1 MSLVQS
7 VRTAAALA
15 LQVRPKDGTGAAPAN
30 NGEFARM
37 LRSRLDEQSITVS
50 AHAADRMIR
59 RGLIPDETTISQLQT
74 AFDLATQKGSR
85 EALFLLDDLAVI
97 ASVPSR
103 TVKTAMDRQ
112 SLEAGVFTNIDAAIV
127 LPSKPRPIPTSNQPE
142 DLSSRSFGRT
152 PDGEAAIQ
160 HGGLP
165 L

>member
-7 VRTAAALA
+7 VRTAAAQA
-15 LQVRPKDGTGAAPAN
+15 LQVRPKDAAGTPSAPS
-30 NGEFARM
+30 GEFARM
-37 LRSRLDEQSITVS
+37 LRTKLDEQHIAVS

-59 RGLIPDETTISQLQT
+59 RGLVPDEATIDQLQT
-74 AFDLATQKGSR
+74 AFDLAEKKGSR

-97 ASVPSR
+97 ASVPNR

-112 SLEAGVFTNIDAAIV
+112 SLEAGVFPNIDAAIV
-127 LPSKPRPIPTSNQPE
+127 LPSKPRSIPTSNQPE
-142 DLSSRSFGRT
+142 NLSSRSIGRT
-152 PDGEAAIQ
+152 PNGGAAIQ

>member
-7 VRTAAALA
+7 VRTAAAQA
-15 LQVRPKDGTGAAPAN
+15 LQTRPSDASPTTAN
-30 NGEFARM
+30 QGEFARL
-37 LRSRLDEQSITVS
+37 LRARLDEQHIAVS

-59 RGLIPDETTISQLQT
+59 RGLIPDQGTIDQLQT
-74 AFDLATQKGSR
+74 AFDLAQQKGSR
-85 EALFLLDDLAVI
+85 EALFLLDNLAVI
-97 ASVPSR
+97 ASVPNR

-127 LPSKPRPIPTSNQPE
+127 LPQITRPTETSNQL
-142 DLSSRSFGRT
+142 DNLSSRSFGRT

-160 HGGLP
+160 NGGLP

>member
-7 VRTAAALA
+7 VRTAAAQA
-15 LQVRPKDGTGAAPAN
+15 LQARPKATAGSPGVDA
-30 NGEFARM
+30 GEFARM
-37 LRSRLDEQSITVS
+37 LRTRLDEQHIAVS

-59 RGLIPDETTISQLQT
+59 RGLIPDENTINQLQT
-74 AFDLATQKGSR
+74 AFDLAAQKGSR

-103 TVKTAMDRQ
+103 TVKTALDRE

-127 LPSKPRPIPTSNQPE
+127 LSPKTRANDNSNQQ
-142 DLSSRSFGRT
+142 DNLSSRSIGRT
-152 PDGEAAIQ
+152 PNGEAAIQ
-160 HGGLP
+160 PGGLP